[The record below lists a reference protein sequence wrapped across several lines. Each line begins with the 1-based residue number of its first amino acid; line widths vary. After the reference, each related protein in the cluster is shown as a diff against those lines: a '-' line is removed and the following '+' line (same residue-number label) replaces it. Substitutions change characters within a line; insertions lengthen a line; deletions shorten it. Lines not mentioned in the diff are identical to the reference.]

1 MVYELALVIKP
12 HTTEE
17 IKEKVLP
24 RIEENVKELK
34 GKMTLKESLGKRL
47 LAYPIDNFKE
57 GHYSFHRLEMS
68 AAKLSEFRK
77 ELELNQ
83 DVLRY
88 LVVKEN
94 TL

>member
-24 RIEENVKELK
+24 RIEENAKEFK
-34 GKMTLKESLGKRL
+34 GKLSLKESLGKRL

-57 GHYSFHRLEMS
+57 AHYSFHRLELS
-68 AAKLSEFRK
+68 AAKVSEFKK

-88 LVVKEN
+88 LIIKED
-94 TL
+94 TI

>member
-24 RIEENVKELK
+24 KIEEKIKEFK
-34 GKMTLKESLGKRL
+34 GKVTLKESLGKRL

-57 GHYSFHRLEMS
+57 AHYSFHRLEIS
-68 AAKLSEFRK
+68 AAKVAELRV

-88 LVVKEN
+88 LIIKD
-94 TL
+94 